1 MLESTVRD
9 AFSILPLILLIIF
22 SSLGCKS
29 EREVSGGSKPS
40 VPNQVLKQVK
50 TAQKPVSRGE
60 ISYAVP
66 EGWVRQKPSSPMRYD
81 QFLLPGAGDRQSAEL
96 AVFSGIGGSVE
107 ANLDR
112 WYKQFKQPDGQETKD
127 LIKRKKI
134 QVADLTVTVVSLTGT
149 FMKSRAP
156 MMMGGPVDE
165 LGGYALL
172 AAIAETKQGL
182 WFFKATGPE
191 DTINRWQ
198 KSFDEFVQSFR
209 VN

>member
-1 MLESTVRD
+1 MRD

-50 TAQKPVSRGE
+50 TAQKPVSRAE

-66 EGWVRQKPSSPMRYD
+66 EGWVRQKPSSSMRYD
-81 QFLLPGAGDRQSAEL
+81 QFLLPGAGGKQSAEL
-96 AVFSGIGGSVE
+96 TVFSGIGGSVE

-134 QVADLTVTVVSLTGT
+134 QVTDLTVTVVSLTGT

-156 MMMGGPVDE
+156 MMMAGPVDE
-165 LGGYALL
+165 FGGYALL
-172 AAIAETKQGL
+172 AAIAETEQGL

-191 DTINRWQ
+191 DTINHWQ

>member
-1 MLESTVRD
+1 MRD
-9 AFSILPLILLIIF
+9 AFSILPLIILLIIF

-60 ISYAVP
+60 ISYTVP
-66 EGWVRQKPSSPMRYD
+66 EGWIRQKPSSPMRHD
-81 QFLLPGAGDRQSAEL
+81 QFLLPGLADTQPAEL

-107 ANLDR
+107 ANLSR
-112 WYKQFKQPDGQETKD
+112 WYGQFKQPDGKETKD
-127 LIKRKKI
+127 LIKQKKI
-134 QVADLTVTVVSLTGT
+134 QVTGLTVTVVFLTGT

>member
-1 MLESTVRD
+1 MRD
-9 AFSILPLILLIIF
+9 AFSILPLILLIIL

-29 EREVSGGSKPS
+29 EREVSGGDKPS
-40 VPNQVLKQVK
+40 VPNQVLKQVQ
-50 TAQKPVSRGE
+50 TAQKPVSRGKM
-60 ISYAVP
+60 SYAVP
-66 EGWVRQKPSSPMRYD
+66 EGWVRQKPSSPMRHD
-81 QFLLPGAGDRQSAEL
+81 QFLLPGAGDKLSAEL

-127 LIKRKKI
+127 LIERKKI
-134 QVADLTVTVVSLTGT
+134 QVTDLTVTVVSLTGT

-156 MMMGGPVDE
+156 MMMGAPVDE

-182 WFFKATGPE
+182 WFFKATGPK

>member
-1 MLESTVRD
+1 MLESAVRD
-9 AFSILPLILLIIF
+9 AFSILPLILLIIL

-29 EREVSGGSKPS
+29 EREVSGGDKPS

-60 ISYAVP
+60 MSYAVP
-66 EGWVRQKPSSPMRYD
+66 EGWVRQKPSSPMRHD
-81 QFLLPGAGDRQSAEL
+81 QFLLPGAGDKPSAEL
-96 AVFSGIGGSVE
+96 AVFAGIGGSVE

-156 MMMGGPVDE
+156 MMMGAPVDE

-182 WFFKATGPE
+182 WFFKATGPK